1 MWEKLRSSKA
11 ERTAHWS
18 NIGRYRYPSPIRP
31 VPVGLQARSDRVPFN
46 YLSHSNLCV
55 NNTNIKE
62 GQFRSI
68 FRNTQDVWTQGT
80 KRKKTKYIVY
90 MDYRITIRAS
100 INSYT
105 YISIWRATQWLLPL
119 YVSNSNF
126 YFLYTLV
133 VYHILLVRRNNEK
146 LSYIYCI

>member
-1 MWEKLRSSKA
+1 MCEQHKYKG
-11 ERTAHWS
+11 RTVS
-18 NIGRYRYPSPIRP
+18 FNFFEIRRMCE
-31 VPVGLQARSDRVPFN
+31 L
-46 YLSHSNLCV
+46 
-55 NNTNIKE
+55 KE
-62 GQFRSI
+62 QKG
-68 FRNTQDVWTQGT
+68 
-80 KRKKTKYIVY
+80 KKTKYIVY